1 MNATVT
7 LPNGR
12 EVPSLGLGT
21 WHMGERIGDP
31 VNEALALKRGLD
43 LGATLIDTAEMY
55 ARGGAE
61 RVVAE
66 AIKGR
71 RQEVFVVSKV
81 LPHNASRQGTVRA
94 CENSLQRLGVDMIDL
109 YLLHWPGPHPLNG
122 TVEAFHE
129 LKRSG
134 KIKAWGVS
142 NFDTSDMEDLWD
154 VPGGS
159 DCQTNQV
166 LYNLMRRGV
175 EWDLL
180 PWCAK
185 NNVSVMAYSPLE
197 QGRLLNNRKL
207 NSIAKKLNLSAA
219 QVAISWTL
227 RRKGIISIP
236 KASSI
241 KHVEENI
248 EAWGV
253 DLDKIDCD
261 ALDEEFKP
269 PVKKGMLDIL

>member
-1 MNATVT
+1 
-7 LPNGR
+7 
-12 EVPSLGLGT
+12 
-21 WHMGERIGDP
+21 
-31 VNEALALKRGLD
+31 
-43 LGATLIDTAEMY
+43 
-55 ARGGAE
+55 
-61 RVVAE
+61 
-66 AIKGR
+66 
-71 RQEVFVVSKV
+71 

-109 YLLHWPGPHPLNG
+109 YLLHWPGPHPLSD

-129 LKRSG
+129 LKRTG
-134 KIKAWGVS
+134 KIQAWGVS

-154 VPGGS
+154 VPGGA

-175 EWDLL
+175 EWDLF

-207 NSIAKKLNLSAA
+207 NFIAKKLNLSAA

-227 RRKGIISIP
+227 RKKGIISIP

-248 EAWGV
+248 GAWSV